1 MGKYTGFKAN
11 NETEVLIH
19 TPVEDNSYNFEE
31 ISNTFKGRS
40 ASSLEKK
47 QYNIQK
53 GVKNADVSIYVYST
67 NMPEDIKP
75 NDKVMFLG
83 KIWTVETTGYYLD
96 QSRIIDFSVFDPE
109 YIKAVSPK
117 GMTLK

>member
-1 MGKYTGFKAN
+1 
-11 NETEVLIH
+11 
-19 TPVEDNSYNFEE
+19 
-31 ISNTFKGRS
+31 
-40 ASSLEKK
+40 
-47 QYNIQK
+47 
-53 GVKNADVSIYVYST
+53 
-67 NMPEDIKP
+67 MPEDIKP
-75 NDKVMFLG
+75 NDKIMYLG